1 MIIDKTLIVSNK
13 KKSIIVAELRDLKFR
28 PFPKNN
34 KAKDAGEVEDALEE
48 ADEGMA
54 SDYDYLLGMAIW
66 SLTSEKV
73 SSEGTGWWLTGQ
85 VDKLLAERDHKEL
98 ELIAL
103 LKLTPQDIWNNDLD
117 KFLEE
122 WAVSQG
128 GDEHDSANA
137 DLNSFFSRWM
147 SRLLR
152 VPSQRPK
159 RLSKRPS
166 RRRRG
171 QPVTTR
177 TSRMTSSLSRRPKR
191 SPPRKRRRKP
201 HPSSLQQSAIG
212 ECISLDSEADV

>member
-73 SSEGTGWWLTGQ
+73 SPEGPGWWLTEQ

-122 WAVSQG
+122 WAVSEG
-128 GDEHDSANA
+128 GNEIIPTMSMLMGTA
-137 DLNSFFSRWM
+137 SSRDGC
-147 SRLLR
+147 
-152 VPSQRPK
+152 
-159 RLSKRPS
+159 
-166 RRRRG
+166 RG
-171 QPVTTR
+171 
-177 TSRMTSSLSRRPKR
+177 S
-191 SPPRKRRRKP
+191 
-201 HPSSLQQSAIG
+201 
-212 ECISLDSEADV
+212 